1 MYVLWNNWYVL
12 FFYLLNKIR
21 RNKGGIMYEI
31 EEFYKEDGYT
41 LDEALKTC
49 ILNYF
54 NKYMLNLNK

>member
-1 MYVLWNNWYVL
+1 
-12 FFYLLNKIR
+12 
-21 RNKGGIMYEI
+21 MYEI